1 MDAPLLQV
9 GGTIDKEATRAV
21 GELVKTI
28 FNEGFKTH
36 MEQETIRIALTAM
49 GSAFQV
55 HGMQIHNSSFVG
67 EKSQG

>member
-36 MEQETIRIALTAM
+36 MEQETIRVALTAM
-49 GSAFQV
+49 VAGFQVNGLQV
-55 HGMQIHNSSFVG
+55 HGNTFTG
-67 EKSQG
+67 EKSQN